1 MKPYI
6 AVSNSPTFFLSVIVA
21 ILMAMH
27 SAVAQV
33 APTHTL
39 VLTET
44 SSTPTSP
51 TSLGL
56 NVTYDG
62 STTGVNINYISTD
75 HWGVTIGFPVSFTGT
90 PQWTEP
96 EDASAF
102 NVITLL
108 GPSNQFIVNSDYLN
122 NGTSPLMNNATFANF
137 GTDSRDGGTISVRF
151 NDRGDAAAVR
161 DSGSTLA
168 LLLVPVVAF
177 LGLNRVRS
185 VRQAWQG

>member
-6 AVSNSPTFFLSVIVA
+6 AVSNSPTFFLCVIVA

-27 SAVAQV
+27 SASAQV

-75 HWGVTIGFPVSFTGT
+75 HWGVTVSNTTFTGT

-96 EDASAF
+96 EDPLAF

-108 GPSNQFIVNSDYLN
+108 
-122 NGTSPLMNNATFANF
+122 A
-137 GTDSRDGGTISVRF
+137 
-151 NDRGDAAAVR
+151 
-161 DSGSTLA
+161 
-168 LLLVPVVAF
+168 
-177 LGLNRVRS
+177 
-185 VRQAWQG
+185 